1 MRWCWITGLTESMQG
16 GMPMAQDT
24 GTQSLASCVLD
35 AEERDYLVGVVGVGP
50 GFDTILEIVAGE
62 EFREFLPPMRLA
74 GVVGLALDDPRR
86 ASPLLRGVPFYHT
99 HLELFAANPDIN
111 LVVELGSALP
121 PRRLIADMPPAA
133 SLIDG
138 TASFFLCALSN
149 AVSMGTHCR
158 MRLDHQ
164 KLLLEAIV
172 DEVQED
178 IVLLSASG
186 LVADVNSNIA
196 RRLGKTKAELL
207 GRTCR
212 ELTSGPD
219 DPPLCD
225 PDDPSCPFRL
235 AQSSGEKAERLHTAV
250 AGDGRLRY
258 YRTYAYPIRDASG
271 RVAHVVV
278 FRRDITDRTVGEISA
293 RQAERIESLGR
304 LSSYLAHE
312 IRNPLFAASGFARRL
327 ARMDDLPRSAREKAE
342 IVVEELARMERLL
355 TQFLEFARPAGKG
368 PGQTD
373 VNRVVEDALA
383 MVEREMRPRQVS
395 IVTELTPGLPDVTV
409 EPALLK
415 QCLINLL
422 RNAIEA
428 LPGGGQVVVDTGRD
442 QDRVRIR
449 VADSGRIMTS
459 EVLENMFNPFYKGDH
474 CEYGLGL
481 AMVKKVV
488 DDFGGSVD
496 AASQPGGGCAITLF
510 LPPVLA
516 GAAGLPVEAPQ
527 QDSNAT
533 GGFP

>member
-1 MRWCWITGLTESMQG
+1 
-16 GMPMAQDT
+16 MAQGT
-24 GTQSLASCVLD
+24 GTLGDSACVLD
-35 AEERDYLVGVVGVGP
+35 AEEREYLVGVVGAGP

-74 GVVGLALDDPRR
+74 GVVGLALDDSRR
-86 ASPLLRGVPFYHT
+86 ASPLLRGVPFYHS
-99 HLELFAANPDIN
+99 HQALFADNPGIN
-111 LVVELGSALP
+111 LVVELGSAVP
-121 PRRLIADMPPAA
+121 PRRLIADMPPEA

-178 IVLLSASG
+178 IVLLAASG
-186 LVADVNSNIA
+186 LVVDVNNNIA
-196 RRLGKTKAELL
+196 RRLGRTKDELL
-207 GRTCR
+207 GRHCR
-212 ELTSGPD
+212 ELTTGPG
-219 DPPLCD
+219 DPSLCD
-225 PDDPSCPFRL
+225 PDDPGCPFRQAL
-235 AQSSGEKAERLHTAV
+235 ATGEKAERLHTAV
-250 AGDGRLRY
+250 SGDGRLRY
-258 YRTYAYPIRDASG
+258 YRTYAYPIRENPG
-271 RVAHVVV
+271 RVTHVVV

-312 IRNPLFAASGFARRL
+312 MRNPLFAASGFANRL
-327 ARMDDLPRSAREKAE
+327 AKMDDLPQAARQKAE

-355 TQFLEFARPAGKG
+355 TQFLEFARPSGQG

-373 VNRVVEDALA
+373 VNQVVADAMAVVERDIL
-383 MVEREMRPRQVS
+383 PRQVS
-395 IVTELTPGLPDVTV
+395 IVTGLVPGLPHVTV

-428 LPGGGQVVVDTGRD
+428 LPNGGRVSLDTGRD

-449 VADSGRIMTS
+449 VADSGRTMTR

-488 DDFGGSVD
+488 DDFGGSVE
-496 AASQPGGGCAITLF
+496 AASQPGAGCAITLF
-510 LPPVLA
+510 LPPLLA
-516 GAAGLPVEAPQ
+516 GA
-527 QDSNAT
+527 QDASAENPGREVNAT
-533 GGFP
+533 GDAL

>member
-1 MRWCWITGLTESMQG
+1 MVQG
-16 GMPMAQDT
+16 T
-24 GTQSLASCVLD
+24 GTQPLTSCVLD
-35 AEERDYLVGVVGVGP
+35 AEEKDYLVGVVGVGP

-74 GVVGLALDDPRR
+74 GVVGLSLDDPRR
-86 ASPLLRGVPFYHT
+86 ASPLLRGVPFYGS
-99 HLELFAANPDIN
+99 HLELFADNPDIN
-111 LVVELGSALP
+111 LVVELGSAIP

-164 KLLLEAIV
+164 KLLLEAIL

-178 IVLLSASG
+178 IVLLAASG
-186 LVADVNSNIA
+186 QVADCNSHVA
-196 RRLGKTKAELL
+196 HRLGRTKTELL
-207 GRTCR
+207 GTSCR
-212 ELTSGPD
+212 NLTSGPG

-225 PDDPSCPFRL
+225 PDDSGCPFR
-235 AQSSGEKAERLHTAV
+235 QSLTSGEKAERLHTAV
-250 AGDGRLRY
+250 APDGRLRY
-258 YRTYAYPIRDASG
+258 YRTYAYPIRDISG
-271 RVAHVVV
+271 RVSHVVV

-312 IRNPLFAASGFARRL
+312 IRNPLFAASGFANRL
-327 ARMDDLPRSAREKAE
+327 VKMDGLPEAAREKAG

-355 TQFLEFARPAGKG
+355 TQFLEFARPAGKA

-373 VNRVVEDALA
+373 INRVVADALGV
-383 MVEREMRPRQVS
+383 VEREMRPSR
-395 IVTELTPGLPDVTV
+395 VTIATRLTPGLPDVIV

-422 RNAIEA
+422 RNAVDA
-428 LPGGGQVVVDTGRD
+428 LPDGGRITLETGRD
-442 QDRVRIR
+442 EDRVRIR
-449 VADSGRIMTS
+449 VADSGRTMTS

-516 GAAGLPVEAPQ
+516 GAAGDAAMG
-527 QDSNAT
+527 DGA
-533 GGFP
+533 